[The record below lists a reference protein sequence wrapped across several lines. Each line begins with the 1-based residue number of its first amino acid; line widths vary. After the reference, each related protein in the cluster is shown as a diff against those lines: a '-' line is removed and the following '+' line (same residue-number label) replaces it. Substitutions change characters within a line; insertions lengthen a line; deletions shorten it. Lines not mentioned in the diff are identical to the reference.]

1 MLRIGRITYA
11 NCSPIFHELQKQAP
25 AEDYQFIGGVPS
37 HLNALLAAGE
47 IDVCPSS
54 SIEYA
59 LHPERYLI
67 LPELS
72 ISSIGA
78 VGSVLL
84 FSRIPMEELD
94 GQTILLTSE
103 SATSVNLLRIL
114 LKKRFGCSC
123 GFTVSA
129 LPLDSALQEA
139 PAMLLIGDSA
149 LRSSLLDTDLLV
161 CDLGELWYEWTGLPF
176 VFALWLCRRKVAR
189 DRYAE
194 VNRLARHLVAS
205 KERACADLESIA
217 YSASEAQWMGRDRL
231 VAYWRDNISYD
242 LDSRHLDGLMLF
254 YRYCVELGLLPD
266 EPELHFLVS
275 ITGELHELLNKN
287 HRENLKE

>member
-1 MLRIGRITYA
+1 MLRIGRISYA
-11 NCSPIFHELQKQAP
+11 NCSPIFHELQKQASG
-25 AEDYQFIGGVPS
+25 EDYQFIGGVPS

-67 LPELS
+67 LPDLS

-84 FSRIPMEELD
+84 FSRIPIEELD

-123 GFTVSA
+123 GFTVSEQ
-129 LPLDSALQEA
+129 PLDSALQEA
-139 PAMLLIGDSA
+139 TAMLLIGDTA
-149 LRSSLLDTDLLV
+149 LRASLLDADLLV
-161 CDLGELWYEWTGLPF
+161 YDLGDLWHEWTGLPF
-176 VFALWLCRRKVAR
+176 VFALWFCGRQVAR

-194 VNRLARHLVAS
+194 VTRLARHLIAS
-205 KERACADLESIA
+205 KECACAALESIA
-217 YSASEAQWMGRDRL
+217 QSASEAQWMGRDRL

-254 YRYCVELGLLPD
+254 YRYCVELRLLPA
-266 EPELHFLVS
+266 EPGLHFLEI
-275 ITGELHELLNKN
+275 ITGEG
-287 HRENLKE
+287 

>member
-11 NCSPIFHELQKQAP
+11 NCSPIFHELQKHAP
-25 AEDYQFIGGVPS
+25 GEEYRFIGGVPS

-67 LPELS
+67 LPDLS
-72 ISSIGA
+72 ISSVGA

-84 FSRIPMEELD
+84 FSRIPIEELD

-114 LKKRFGCSC
+114 MKKRFGCSC
-123 GFTVSA
+123 CFTVSEQ
-129 LPLDSALQEA
+129 PLDSALQEA
-139 PAMLLIGDSA
+139 SAMLLIGDTA
-149 LRSSLLDTDLLV
+149 LRASLLDADLFV
-161 CDLGELWYEWTGLPF
+161 YDLGELWHEWTGLPF
-176 VFALWLCRRKVAR
+176 VFALWFCGRKVAG

-194 VNRLARHLVAS
+194 VTRLARHLVAS
-205 KERACADLESIA
+205 KELACADLESIA
-217 YSASEAQWMGRDRL
+217 HSAPEAQWMGRDRL

-242 LDSRHLDGLMLF
+242 LDSRHQDGLRLF
-254 YRYCVELGLLPD
+254 YRYCVELGLLPA
-266 EPELHFLVS
+266 EPELYFLAI
-275 ITGELHELLNKN
+275 ITGEG
-287 HRENLKE
+287 

>member
-59 LHPERYLI
+59 IHPERYLI
-67 LPELS
+67 LPDLS

-78 VGSVLL
+78 VASVLL
-84 FSRIPMEELD
+84 FSRLPIADLD
-94 GQTILLTSE
+94 GQTILLSSE

-123 GFTVSA
+123 GFTVSE
-129 LPLDSALQEA
+129 LPLGSAMQEA
-139 PAMLLIGDSA
+139 PAMLLIGDKA
-149 LRSSLLDTDLLV
+149 LRASLQDADLLV
-161 CDLGELWYEWTGLPF
+161 YDLGELWYEWTGLPF
-176 VFALWLCRRKVAR
+176 VFALWFCGRKAAG

-194 VNRLARHLVAS
+194 VARLARHLIAS
-205 KERACADLESIA
+205 KERACADLDSIA
-217 YSASEAQWMGRDRL
+217 HGAPEAQWMGRDRL

-242 LDSRHLDGLMLF
+242 LDRRHLEGLTLF
-254 YRYCVELGLLPD
+254 YRYCGELGLLPA
-266 EPELHFLVS
+266 EPELHFLAPVP
-275 ITGELHELLNKN
+275 GEG
-287 HRENLKE
+287 

>member
-25 AEDYQFIGGVPS
+25 AEEYQFIGGVPS

-59 LHPERYLI
+59 LHPEHYLI
-67 LPELS
+67 LPDLS

-78 VGSVLL
+78 VRSVLL
-84 FSRIPMEELD
+84 FSRIPIEELD
-94 GQTILLTSE
+94 GQSILLTSE

-123 GFTVSA
+123 GFTVSEQ
-129 LPLDSALQEA
+129 PLDSALQEA
-139 PAMLLIGDSA
+139 SAMLLIGDAA
-149 LRSSLLDTDLLV
+149 LRASLLDADLLV
-161 CDLGELWYEWTGLPF
+161 YDLGELWHEWTGLPF
-176 VFALWLCRRKVAR
+176 VFALWFCGRQVAR
-189 DRYAE
+189 ERYAE
-194 VNRLARHLVAS
+194 VTRLAHHLIAS

-217 YSASEAQWMGRDRL
+217 QSASEAQWMGKDRL
-231 VAYWRDNISYD
+231 VAYWRDNISYN

-254 YRYCVELGLLPD
+254 YRYCVELGLLQA
-266 EPELHFLVS
+266 EPGLHFLETG
-275 ITGELHELLNKN
+275 TGEG
-287 HRENLKE
+287 

>member
-25 AEDYQFIGGVPS
+25 AEGYQFIGGVPA
-37 HLNALLAAGE
+37 HLNSLLAAGE

-67 LPELS
+67 LPDLS

-84 FSRIPMEELD
+84 FSRLPIEELD

-123 GFTVSA
+123 GFTVSDQ
-129 LPLDSALQEA
+129 PLDSALQEA
-139 PAMLLIGDSA
+139 PAMLLIGDAALSA
-149 LRSSLLDTDLLV
+149 SLLGADLLV
-161 CDLGELWYEWTGLPF
+161 YDLGELWHEWTGLPF
-176 VFALWLCRRKVAR
+176 VFALWFCGRQVAR
-189 DRYAE
+189 DRYDE
-194 VNRLARHLVAS
+194 VARLARHLIAS

-217 YSASEAQWMGRDRL
+217 HSASEAQWMGEERL

-254 YRYCVELGLLPD
+254 YRYCVELGLLTA
-266 EPELHFLVS
+266 EPGLHFLAT
-275 ITGELHELLNKN
+275 IAGEG
-287 HRENLKE
+287 

>member
-1 MLRIGRITYA
+1 MLRIGRISYA

-25 AEDYQFIGGVPS
+25 GEEYQFVGGVPS

-54 SIEYA
+54 SIAYA
-59 LHPERYLI
+59 LHPDRYLI
-67 LPELS
+67 LPDLS

-84 FSRIPMEELD
+84 FSRIPIEELD
-94 GQTILLTSE
+94 GHTILLSSE

-123 GFTVSA
+123 RFTVSDQ
-129 LPLDSALQEA
+129 PLSSALREA
-139 PAMLLIGDSA
+139 PAMLLIGDAA
-149 LRSSLLDTDLLV
+149 LRASFLETGLLV
-161 CDLGELWYEWTGLPF
+161 YDLGELWLEWTGLPF
-176 VFALWLCRRKVAR
+176 VFALWFCGRQVAMER
-189 DRYAE
+189 PAE
-194 VNRLARHLVAS
+194 VARLARHLITS

-217 YSASEAQWMGRDRL
+217 QVSSEAEWMGTDRL

-242 LDSRHLDGLMLF
+242 LDSRHVDGLILF
-254 YRYCVELGLLPD
+254 YRYCTELGLLPA
-266 EPELHFLVS
+266 EPGLHFLA
-275 ITGELHELLNKN
+275 
-287 HRENLKE
+287 R

>member
-25 AEDYQFIGGVPS
+25 ADDYQFIGGVPS

-67 LPELS
+67 LPDLS

-78 VGSVLL
+78 VASVLL
-84 FSRIPMEELD
+84 FSRLPVEALD

-123 GFTVSA
+123 GFTVSEQ
-129 LPLDSALQEA
+129 PLDSAMQEA
-139 PAMLLIGDSA
+139 SAMLLIGDRA
-149 LRSSLLDTDLLV
+149 LRASIQETDLLV
-161 CDLGELWYEWTGLPF
+161 YDLGELWHEWTGLPF
-176 VFALWLCRRKVAR
+176 VFALWFCGRKAAG
-189 DRYAE
+189 DRPAE
-194 VNRLARHLVAS
+194 VTRLARLLIAS
-205 KERACADLESIA
+205 KERACADLDSIA
-217 YSASEAQWMGRDRL
+217 HCAPEAQWMGRERL

-242 LDSRHLDGLMLF
+242 LDSRHLEGLTLF
-254 YRYCVELGLLPD
+254 YHYCVELGLLPA
-266 EPELHFLVS
+266 EPELHFLAPAA
-275 ITGELHELLNKN
+275 GEG
-287 HRENLKE
+287 